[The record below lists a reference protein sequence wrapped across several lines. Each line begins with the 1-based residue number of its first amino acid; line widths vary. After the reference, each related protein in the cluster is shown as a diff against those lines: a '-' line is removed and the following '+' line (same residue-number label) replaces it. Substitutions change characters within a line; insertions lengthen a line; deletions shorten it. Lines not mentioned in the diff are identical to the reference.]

1 MSGYTITTPGKYNLI
16 VEGKDKKTVEVD
28 FYVQEITTQETIK
41 NKDELQITTTDIKNS
56 SEDCI
61 RINNHLQN
69 NYFYQKERGKEIWTL
84 LIPVCAFILLI
95 ITIVRKRS

>member
-41 NKDELQITTTDIKNS
+41 NKDELQITTTDTK
-56 SEDCI
+56 
-61 RINNHLQN
+61 
-69 NYFYQKERGKEIWTL
+69 
-84 LIPVCAFILLI
+84 
-95 ITIVRKRS
+95 IVVKIA